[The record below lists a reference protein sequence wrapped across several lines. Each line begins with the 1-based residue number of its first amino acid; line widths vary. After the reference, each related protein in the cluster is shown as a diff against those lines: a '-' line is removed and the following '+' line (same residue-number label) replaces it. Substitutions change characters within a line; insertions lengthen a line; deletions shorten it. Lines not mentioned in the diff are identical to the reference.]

1 MINRNPIPQNFGKIK
16 IELTPEACQF
26 LAGTTSGV
34 PNWIIYNYLLC
45 HMATRP
51 TSFMKRGISVPLE
64 SGQVE
69 ASGHFLM
76 QQFGVGKIP
85 MNSCLDK
92 MVKLGLITRAP
103 SNVTTLADMT
113 AVVSWTD
120 HDGNMVE
127 NTKSL
132 PFAHADQDEAVASNS
147 SQSDAPC
154 VSQQTEVHEDVS
166 ADATEPITDVEDKSL
181 HDDTEPN
188 ATIDSVES
196 PDESLDDTT
205 LPESTSESVTT
216 PAVCTSPNLSY
227 YMPTQLCLEFKEP
240 STDTPTVK
248 VTAPQSPT
256 DTASQHEASTSEV
269 PPLSE
274 PVPEPSEEDDK
285 SEKSL
290 NDMFR
295 STAGAV
301 ALDINILQQQV
312 AKPLPKPKR
321 RNGKSTVNS
330 TLADKR
336 TKN

>member
-1 MINRNPIPQNFGKIK
+1 MINRNPIPQNFGKIR

-92 MVKLGLITRAP
+92 MVKHGLITRAP

-127 NTKSL
+127 NNKSL
-132 PFAHADQDEAVASNS
+132 PFVHADQDENVASHS

-154 VSQQTEVHEDVS
+154 VSQQIEVNEDIS
-166 ADATEPITDVEDKSL
+166 ADAIKTIADVDDQSL
-181 HDDTEPN
+181 RDDTEPN
-188 ATIDSVES
+188 ETIDHGES

-205 LPESTSESVTT
+205 LSESTSEDVTT
-216 PAVCTSPNLSY
+216 PGCASPVTPYNI
-227 YMPTQLCLEFKEP
+227 PTQLCLEFKEQV
-240 STDTPTVK
+240 TDE
-248 VTAPQSPT
+248 VTAPQSHT
-256 DTASQHEASTSEV
+256 DTAPLQEASTSEV
-269 PPLSE
+269 PPQSE
-274 PVPEPSEEDDK
+274 SVPEPSEEDDK

-290 NDMFR
+290 NEMFR

-312 AKPLPKPKR
+312 AKPLPKTKR
-321 RNGKSTVNS
+321 RNGKFTVNS

>member
-1 MINRNPIPQNFGKIK
+1 MINRNPIPQNFGKIR

-26 LAGTTSGV
+26 LAGTTGGV

-45 HMATRP
+45 RMATRP
-51 TSFMKRGISVPLE
+51 TSFMKRGICVPLE

-92 MVKLGLITRAP
+92 MVRLGLITRAP

-113 AVVSWTD
+113 AVVAWTNQD
-120 HDGNMVE
+120 DNIVV
-127 NTKSL
+127 NKKSL
-132 PFAHADQDEAVASNS
+132 SFVHADKEEVSASHS
-147 SQSDAPC
+147 SLSNGPY
-154 VSQQTEVHEDVS
+154 VSQQSEVYEDVFS
-166 ADATEPITDVEDKSL
+166 NATEPITDVEDQSL
-181 HDDTEPN
+181 RDDTEPN
-188 ATIDSVES
+188 ATIDYVES

-205 LPESTSESVTT
+205 SPESNFESVMT
-216 PAVCTSPNLSY
+216 PSVSASPVFPY
-227 YMPTQLCLEFKEP
+227 YMCTQLCLEYKKLP
-240 STDTPTVK
+240 TDE

-256 DTASQHEASTSEV
+256 DTASQKETSTSEV
-269 PPLSE
+269 PPQKKPVSE
-274 PVPEPSEEDDK
+274 PSGEADK
-285 SEKSL
+285 SRQSMNEL
-290 NDMFR
+290 FR
-295 STAGAV
+295 STAGSMD
-301 ALDINILQQQV
+301 LDFDKLQQQL

-321 RNGKSTVNS
+321 RNGKNTVNS